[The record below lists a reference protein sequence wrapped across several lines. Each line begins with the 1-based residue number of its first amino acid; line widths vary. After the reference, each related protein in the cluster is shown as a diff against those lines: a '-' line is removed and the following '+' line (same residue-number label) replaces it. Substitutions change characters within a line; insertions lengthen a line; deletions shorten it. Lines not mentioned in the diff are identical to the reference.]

1 MYCLIAL
8 MWSAVLQQ
16 RLHKPICSPQ
26 SVVRLA
32 VKHPVRLGSW
42 RDVRARMDNVIIALE
57 HM

>member
-8 MWSAVLQQ
+8 MSSTVLQQ

-26 SVVRLA
+26 SIILLD
-32 VKHPVRLGSW
+32 VKYTVHVGSQN
-42 RDVRARMDNVIIALE
+42 DVRVSMDIVIMALE